1 MTVLQTE
8 LKIVASWKTNAQDL
22 DAKLDSL
29 SLDSFEKLPL
39 YRNSFL
45 GSVVR
50 LRESA
55 EEYLNQPVE
64 LFTLSRTNTS

>member
-8 LKIVASWKTNAQDL
+8 LRIVASWKTNAQDL
-22 DAKLDSL
+22 DGKLDSL
-29 SLDSFEKLPL
+29 SLDSFERLAL

-45 GSVVR
+45 RSVVR

>member
-8 LKIVASWKTNAQDL
+8 LRIVASWKTNAQNL
-22 DAKLDSL
+22 NGKLDRL
-29 SLDSFEKLPL
+29 SLDRFERLPL

-45 GSVVR
+45 RSVVR
-50 LRESA
+50 LRKSA

>member
-8 LKIVASWKTNAQDL
+8 LRIVASWKTNAQDL
-22 DAKLDSL
+22 DGKLDSL
-29 SLDSFEKLPL
+29 SLDSFERLPL

-45 GSVVR
+45 RSVVR

-64 LFTLSRTNTS
+64 LFTLNRTNTS